1 MQFIIGI
8 GIGVII
14 STVIFIIA
22 FSRFY
27 KWLKDDDLE
36 KEREWNKKFDE
47 DFGKLRRKNQK
58 IRDEVEKWTTG
69 GENGQIKAIWSVQ
82 KLMLGIK
89 VMWSTQ
95 KLW

>member
-36 KEREWNKKFDE
+36 KVREWNKKFDE
-47 DFGKLRRKNQK
+47 DFEKLRRKNQK
-58 IRDEVEKWTTG
+58 IRDEVEK
-69 GENGQIKAIWSVQ
+69 
-82 KLMLGIK
+82 
-89 VMWSTQ
+89 
-95 KLW
+95 

>member
-22 FSRFY
+22 FSQFY

-47 DFGKLRRKNQK
+47 DFEKLRRKNQK
-58 IRDEVEKWTTG
+58 IRDEVEK
-69 GENGQIKAIWSVQ
+69 
-82 KLMLGIK
+82 
-89 VMWSTQ
+89 
-95 KLW
+95 

>member
-36 KEREWNKKFDE
+36 KEREWNKK
-47 DFGKLRRKNQK
+47 
-58 IRDEVEKWTTG
+58 V
-69 GENGQIKAIWSVQ
+69 
-82 KLMLGIK
+82 
-89 VMWSTQ
+89 
-95 KLW
+95 

>member
-22 FSRFY
+22 FSQFY

-47 DFGKLRRKNQK
+47 DFEKLRCKNQK
-58 IRDEVEKWTTG
+58 IRDEVEK
-69 GENGQIKAIWSVQ
+69 
-82 KLMLGIK
+82 
-89 VMWSTQ
+89 
-95 KLW
+95 